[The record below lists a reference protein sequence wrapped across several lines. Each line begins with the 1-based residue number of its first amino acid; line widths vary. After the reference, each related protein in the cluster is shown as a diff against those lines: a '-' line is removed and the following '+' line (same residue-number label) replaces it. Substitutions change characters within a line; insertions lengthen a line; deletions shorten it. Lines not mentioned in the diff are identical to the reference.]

1 MELSLD
7 ISDLIYNLEH
17 QTPEQ
22 IKEKIRKGME
32 SLAIEWEG
40 KAKEIISDTSV
51 DTGEYLNSVHY
62 EMFEDGDEIG
72 FIGEDA
78 VKYGIY
84 IEKGTVQHFVPF
96 YKWTGD
102 GYDVSQPI
110 LADWGKRVLGMTEEE
125 MLAKGGIKVKQ
136 TGNDAFMK
144 GLLYIEGEAKNI
156 FNEVF
161 KE

>member
-7 ISDLIYNLEH
+7 ISDLIHNFEH
-17 QTPEQ
+17 QTSNQ

-32 SLAIEWEG
+32 SLAIEWES
-40 KAKEIISDTSV
+40 KTKEIISDTSV

-62 EMFEDGDEIG
+62 EMFEEGDEIG

-144 GLLYIEGEAKNI
+144 GLLYIESEAKDI
-156 FNEVF
+156 FREAF
-161 KE
+161 EE

>member
-1 MELSLD
+1 MKKTDVLKA
-7 ISDLIYNLEH
+7 LENI
-17 QTPEQ
+17 QNQ
-22 IKEKIRKGME
+22 VVKIEDR
-32 SLAIEWEG
+32 

-156 FNEVF
+156 FSEVF